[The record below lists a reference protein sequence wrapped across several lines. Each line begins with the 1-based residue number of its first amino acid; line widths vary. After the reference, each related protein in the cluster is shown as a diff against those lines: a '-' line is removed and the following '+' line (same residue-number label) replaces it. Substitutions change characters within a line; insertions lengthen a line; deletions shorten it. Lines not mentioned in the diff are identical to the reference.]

1 MTDALPTLKF
11 GRLPNDPA
19 KPRLRL
25 TLRPTA
31 APASPAVRDW
41 LSAVADWPML
51 GNDRYGDCVFAM
63 IGHVIQALSTYG
75 QGRTATLTDAD
86 VLAAYSAVTGFNPN
100 DPNSDRGTVIQDAL
114 GYWRKHGIA
123 GHKIL
128 AFAQIDHT
136 SREQVDA
143 AINQFG
149 AVLLGINFPAAAMD
163 QFNAGRPWDV
173 VARDGGIEGGH
184 AIPAGYYSTPAG
196 RRKVVTWA
204 RVQDMTDAFW
214 DRYVEEAWVVV
225 APEWLSAAGTDPL
238 GVDLHGLGEQLHGL
252 TGDPNPF
259 PAPGPAP
266 DPGAAS
272 FLVPLPAAAAVAVR
286 ARAGRRQMTPEAWI
300 ADRIATY
307 LR

>member
-1 MTDALPTLKF
+1 MTQPGGLRL

-25 TLRPTA
+25 TIHPPTA
-31 APASPAVRDW
+31 AASPAVRDW
-41 LSAVADWPML
+41 LSGVAHWPML
-51 GNDRYGDCVFAM
+51 ANDRYGDCVFAM

-75 QGRTATLTDAD
+75 QGATVTVTDTD
-86 VLAAYSAVTGFNPN
+86 VLAAYSAVTGF
-100 DPNSDRGTVIQDAL
+100 DPADPATDQGTVIQDAL

-136 SREQVDA
+136 DRAQVDA
-143 AINQFG
+143 AIDQFG

-163 QFNAGRPWDV
+163 QFNAGQPWDV
-173 VARDGGIEGGH
+173 AAHDGGIEGGH

-196 RRKVVTWA
+196 RSRIVTWA

-238 GVDLHGLGEQLHGL
+238 GVDLHGLGEQLHAL

-259 PAPGPAP
+259 PANPP

-272 FLVPLPAAAAVAVR
+272 FLVALPLADALAVR
-286 ARAGRRQMTPEAWI
+286 SRARRAHVTAERWI
-300 ADRIATY
+300 ADRLATY